1 MWRPTMSEGPL
12 PDDEVLPERAEV
24 DSVDAERALANVSA
38 GLFGTAE
45 ARPQFGRFTLLE
57 QVGAGAMGRVY
68 SAFDPELDR
77 KVAIK
82 VLRAQL
88 DESQQRARARMR
100 REARALAK
108 LTHPNVATVYEV
120 GQVGER
126 VFIAMEFV
134 DGRPLDVWMESRA
147 PWREVVSVFRDAG
160 AGLAAAHAA
169 GIVHRDFKPGNV
181 MLGDD
186 GRVVVLD
193 FGLAAPD
200 AITPTEETDG
210 DDSMDSPLERLTATQ
225 AVVGTP
231 AYMAPEQHRGESA
244 SANSDQFAFCV
255 SLFEALYGTRPF
267 AGRTRASVL
276 TAIEAGEIVTQ
287 VPMGSGVSP
296 RLRRVLARGLSARPD
311 DRYPSMEALLAD
323 LDLRRVARRRAAIV
337 GAIGGIAALSAA
349 YGFGAQ
355 RTPAVAPVVCAL
367 PGTLRDEL
375 WDEPHRGRVEA
386 AYAADAREHVR
397 VMADSVLTDID
408 GWAEHW
414 SQERA
419 AACQAT
425 RVRGEQSEAL
435 LQVRLRCYDAAAI
448 RLRSLADV
456 LARSDDD
463 RPSAP
468 VLVPTLPALTLCK
481 DTQWLER
488 NSQLPAGQDGPAR
501 LVALEE
507 AAAAAMLAYRAGR
520 LGPARTMYEE
530 VLQEAK
536 ALQHEPSE
544 ADALFGLARVD
555 HAEGNL
561 EEAEAGLTESMTK
574 WLASGDEFRATEAA
588 LELMGYANTAG
599 SDPAA
604 RKRWTKLAEGLL
616 AKLGSPPELEARL
629 EMRVASALE
638 NEGDSE
644 TALEHARR
652 GLALY
657 EELYGE
663 RHPSVAAA
671 LEHIGGLLQQLG
683 RAEEGLP
690 YVERSLAIEVDLWG
704 PDHPRVAGSRDNLGI
719 VYGSLGRAE
728 DAAHQLE
735 TALSSLEAIYGSDS
749 FELAVALTNLGEVRM
764 MQDRPADTLALNER
778 AGRLRE
784 KAYGPDHPELA
795 YNLSNGAG
803 ALIRLERYAEAEVR
817 LRRALAIRKASRGAD
832 HPLVGLVQFNLGA
845 ALAGKGD
852 HPGATEAL
860 SDAERIWG
868 AQLGE
873 GHPNTAAARVNLGQA
888 QVNAGQRKEGLAKMR
903 AGVDGMVAALGA
915 EHPDV
920 AEARAQLAESEAAK

>member
-1 MWRPTMSEGPL
+1 MPEGPL
-12 PDDEVLPERAEV
+12 PDDDVLPERAAV
-24 DSVDAERALANVSA
+24 DSVDAARALANVSA
-38 GLFGTAE
+38 NLFGTAE

-57 QVGAGAMGRVY
+57 QVGAGAMGTVY

-82 VLRAQL
+82 VLRGEL

-120 GQVGER
+120 GQVDER

-134 DGRPLDVWMESRA
+134 DGRPLDVWMEDRA

-200 AITPTEETDG
+200 AITPTEETEG
-210 DDSMDSPLERLTATQ
+210 DSMDSPIERLTATR

-276 TAIEAGEIVTQ
+276 SAIEGGEIVTV
-287 VPMGSGVSP
+287 VPTGSAVAP
-296 RLRRVLARGLSARPD
+296 RLRRVLARGLSARPE
-311 DRYPSMEALLAD
+311 DRYPSMEALLAA
-323 LDLRRVARRRAAIV
+323 LDPRRVARRRAAIIGAV
-337 GAIGGIAALSAA
+337 GGVVALSAA

-355 RTPAVAPVVCAL
+355 GSAAVAVVECAL
-367 PGTLRDEL
+367 PETLRDEV
-375 WDEPHRGRVEA
+375 WDEPHRGRVRA

-397 VMADSVLTDID
+397 VMAESVLTDVD

-448 RLRSLADV
+448 RLRSLAEV
-456 LARSDDD
+456 LAGSDDD

-468 VLVPTLPALTLCK
+468 VLVTTLPALTLCK
-481 DTQWLER
+481 DTEWLER

-507 AAAAAMLAYRAGR
+507 AAADAMLAYRAGR
-520 LGPARTMYEE
+520 LGPARTMYETALE
-530 VLQEAK
+530 EAR

-544 ADALFGLARVD
+544 ASALFGLARID
-555 HAEGNL
+555 HAKGNL
-561 EEAEAGLTESMTK
+561 EQAEAGLTESMTM
-574 WLASGDEFRATEAA
+574 WLASGDEYRATEAA
-588 LELMGYANTAG
+588 LELMGYADTDG
-599 SDPAA
+599 SNPAA
-604 RKRWTKLAEGLL
+604 RKRWTKLAEGML
-616 AKLGSPPELEARL
+616 AKLGSPPELQGRL
-629 EMRVASALE
+629 EMRLASALE
-638 NEGDSE
+638 DEGDSE

-652 GLALY
+652 GLAHY
-657 EELYGE
+657 EEIFGE
-663 RHPSVAAA
+663 RDPSVAEA

-690 YVERSLAIEVDLWG
+690 YVERSLAIEIELWG
-704 PDHPRVAGSRDNLGI
+704 PEHPRVAASRDNLGI
-719 VYGSLGRAE
+719 VYGSLGRAD

-735 TALSSLEAIYGSDS
+735 TALTTLEAIYGSDS
-749 FELAVALTNLGEVRM
+749 FELAVPLTNLGEARM
-764 MQDRPADTLALNER
+764 MQDRPADALALNER

-784 KAYGPDHPELA
+784 KAYGPDHPEIA

-803 ALIRLERYAEAEVR
+803 ALIRLERYGEAEVR
-817 LRRALAIRKASRGAD
+817 LRRALKIRTASRGAD

-845 ALAGKGD
+845 ALAGKGEYA
-852 HPGATEAL
+852 GAAEAL
-860 SDAERIWG
+860 SEAERIWST
-868 AQLGE
+868 ALGE
-873 GHPNTAAARVNLGQA
+873 GHPNTAAARVNLGEA
-888 QVNAGQRKEGLAKMR
+888 LVKAGRRKEGLAKMR

-920 AEARAQLAESEAAK
+920 AEVRAQIVAAEAAE

>member
-1 MWRPTMSEGPL
+1 MWRPAMSEGPL
-12 PDDEVLPERAEV
+12 SDDEVLPERAEV

-210 DDSMDSPLERLTATQ
+210 DDSMDSPLERLTATR

-276 TAIEAGEIVTQ
+276 SAIEGGEIVTQ

-323 LDLRRVARRRAAIV
+323 LDLRRVVQRRAGIIGAV
-337 GAIGGIAALSAA
+337 GVLAALGGA

-355 RTPAVAPVVCAL
+355 RTPAMVPVQCDPAEM
-367 PGTLRDEL
+367 LRDEL
-375 WDEPHRGRVEA
+375 WDGPHRGRVKT

-397 VMADSVLTDID
+397 AMAESVLSEID
-408 GWAEHW
+408 EWADHW

-448 RLRSLADV
+448 RLRALADV
-456 LARSDDD
+456 LAESDDD

-481 DTQWLER
+481 DTEWLER

-507 AAAAAMLAYRAGR
+507 AVAAAMLAYRAGR
-520 LGPARTMYEE
+520 LGSARTMYAAAIK
-530 VLQEAK
+530 EAQ

-544 ADALFGLARVD
+544 ASALFGLARID
-555 HAEGNL
+555 HAEGKIEL
-561 EEAEAGLTESMTK
+561 AETGLMESMTK
-574 WLASGDEFRATEAA
+574 WLASGDEYRATEAA
-588 LELMGYANTAG
+588 LELMGYAETEG
-599 SDPAA
+599 SNPAA
-604 RKRWTKLAEGLL
+604 RKRWTKLAEGMV
-616 AKLGSPPELEARL
+616 AKLGSPPELQGRL
-629 EMRVASALE
+629 EMRLASSLE
-638 NEGDSE
+638 EEGDPQ
-644 TALEHARR
+644 TALEHAKR
-652 GLALY
+652 GLAHY
-657 EELYGE
+657 EGFYGD
-663 RHPSVAAA
+663 RDPSVAEAH
-671 LEHIGGLLQQLG
+671 EHVGGLLQQLG
-683 RAEEGLP
+683 RAEDGLP
-690 YVERSLAIEVDLWG
+690 HVERSLAIEIDLWG
-704 PDHPRVAGSRDNLGI
+704 PEHPRVAASRDNLAI

-735 TALSSLEAIYGSDS
+735 TALTTLEAIYGSDS
-749 FELAVALTNLGEVRM
+749 FELAGVLTNLGEARM
-764 MQDRPADTLALNER
+764 MQDRPLDTLALNER

-784 KAYGPDHPELA
+784 KAYGPDHGEVA
-795 YNLSNGAG
+795 RNLSNGAA
-803 ALIRLERYAEAEVR
+803 ALIRLKRYAEAEAQ
-817 LRRALAIRKASRGAD
+817 LRRALKIQTASRGAN
-832 HPLVGLVQFNLGA
+832 HPIVGLVQFNLGA
-845 ALAGKGD
+845 ASAGKGD
-852 HPGATEAL
+852 HAAAAEAL

-868 AQLGE
+868 AALGE
-873 GHPNTAAARVNLGQA
+873 GHPNTAAARVNLGDA
-888 QVNAGQRKEGLAKMR
+888 WVKAGERKKGLAKMR
-903 AGVDGMVAALGA
+903 AGVDGMVEALGE